1 MSTPELTWFKSSFS
15 GTQGDSCVEVA
26 LEWHK
31 SSYSGTQGDDCVE
44 VALGWHKSSYSG
56 TEGDSCVEVA
66 VCPATVH
73 VRDSKDKARPHLALS
88 SEAWTAFVAAHRG

>member
-26 LEWHK
+26 LAWHK

-44 VALGWHKSSYSG
+44 VA
-56 TEGDSCVEVA
+56 
-66 VCPATVH
+66 VCPDTVH
-73 VRDSKDKARPHLALS
+73 VRDSKDKQGPTLALS
-88 SEAWTAFVAAHRG
+88 AEAWTAFVAEHRG